1 MLMKTFLFPHTF
13 RPIGWIILVPTLI
26 LGILLLDGILSV
38 DGSVETIL
46 TDTAIIGIALG
57 SIFITCSRERIEDEM
72 TSSIRLKALLTS
84 LYTYIV
90 FLVIWTLAVNGMAY
104 LYVMAASLVMLPII
118 FVVRFRY
125 EMHRYYK
132 IKSDEE

>member
-13 RPIGWIILVPTLI
+13 RPIGWIVLVPTLI
-26 LGILLLDGILSV
+26 LGILLLDGVLSV

-84 LYTYIV
+84 LYTYVV